1 MSSVPM
7 SPFVANLRS
16 LVGNELL
23 QMPSVAAL
31 CRDESERI
39 LLVKQKDSGRWS
51 TPGGVIEPGEGPE
64 QAVAREVYEEA
75 GVVVEIDGLRTAV
88 GGPDYRTTYQNGDR
102 LSYIALVYDAHVA
115 GGQPTPD
122 HQETTDVGWFQINE
136 LSQLPQERFLALL
149 LRDEVVR

>member
-1 MSSVPM
+1 M

-16 LVGNELL
+16 LVGTGLL

-31 CRDESERI
+31 CRDGSDRI
-39 LLVKQKDSGRWS
+39 LLVKQADSGGWS

-64 QAVAREVYEEA
+64 EAAAREVYEEA
-75 GVVVEIDGLRTAV
+75 GLVVEIDGLRTAV
-88 GGPDYRTTYQNGDR
+88 GGPDYRTMYQNGDR
-102 LSYIALVYDAHVA
+102 LSYIALIYDAHVV

-122 HQETTDVGWFQINE
+122 HQETTDVGWFHVHE

-149 LRDEVVR
+149 LRDQVLR